1 MRRAAS
7 ALIFITPASVS
18 HRDAMTF
25 LPRISMR
32 ALRPVV
38 AIVLIFAQGMAAFGF
53 PVLQTRHIVKA
64 CGCVTPCGAETEN
77 CCCAKVALTPEPKRA
92 RCSKCVDRDDSI
104 PPAEPQVK
112 WVAGFK
118 AKQSTGGIIHQKH
131 LLFEV
136 GGDNAFAHAFKDGRE
151 FGFIFGGLGEQGAD
165 GIGHGI

>member
-1 MRRAAS
+1 
-7 ALIFITPASVS
+7 
-18 HRDAMTF
+18 MTF

-118 AKQSTGGIIHQKH
+118 AKQCRGESGTAGYLAEVPSLPPAAGESGRDFILFLHTLSTTDTSLVSHISAIQ
-131 LLFEV
+131 
-136 GGDNAFAHAFKDGRE
+136 DPPPRRS
-151 FGFIFGGLGEQGAD
+151 
-165 GIGHGI
+165 